1 MLRRRPDWSSAK
13 VNNFLFRMSSFPD
26 KQQEVNIWRHT
37 LLLGHLLM
45 YEPLLI
51 EYVYY
56 HGTLSFLRGHNMKT
70 AVTPKYLKIGLSR
83 NWYL

>member
-26 KQQEVNIWRHT
+26 KQQEVNIWRRT

-45 YEPLLI
+45 SEPLLI

-56 HGTLSFLRGHNMKT
+56 HGTLSFLRGQQYENCSYAQIFK
-70 AVTPKYLKIGLSR
+70 
-83 NWYL
+83 NWPI